1 MTYTLLWEFRVAP
14 ARRGRFEAAYAPDG
28 DWVALF
34 SQASGYRGTQLLHS
48 ADEAGRYVTIDRWD
62 SRDAFLAFKRD
73 HADAYGALDRQCE
86 PMTLSEKPIGAF
98 EA

>member
-14 ARRGRFEAAYAPDG
+14 ARRDRFEAAYAPDG
-28 DWVALF
+28 DWVELF
-34 SQASGYRGTQLLHS
+34 SQAPGYRGTQLLHS

-62 SRDAFLAFKRD
+62 SREAFLAFKRA
-73 HADAYGALDRQCE
+73 HAEAYCRLDRQCE
-86 PMTLSEKPIGAF
+86 PLTLSEKPIGAF

>member
-1 MTYTLLWEFRVAP
+1 MSYTVIWEFRVAP
-14 ARRGRFEAAYAPDG
+14 ARRGRFEAAYAPNG

-34 SQASGYRGTQLLHS
+34 SQAKGYCGTQLLHS

-62 SRDAFLAFKRD
+62 SRDAFLSFKRK
-73 HADAYGALDRQCE
+73 HADAYCMLDRQLE
-86 PMTLSEKPIGAF
+86 PLTLSEKPIGAF

>member
-1 MTYTLLWEFRVAP
+1 MTYTLIWEFRVAP
-14 ARRGRFEAAYAPDG
+14 ARRGRFEAAYAVDG

-34 SQASGYRGTQLLHS
+34 SQAPGYRGTQLLHS

-73 HADAYGALDRQCE
+73 HAEAYCSLDRQCE
-86 PMTLSEKPIGAF
+86 PLALSEKPIGAF